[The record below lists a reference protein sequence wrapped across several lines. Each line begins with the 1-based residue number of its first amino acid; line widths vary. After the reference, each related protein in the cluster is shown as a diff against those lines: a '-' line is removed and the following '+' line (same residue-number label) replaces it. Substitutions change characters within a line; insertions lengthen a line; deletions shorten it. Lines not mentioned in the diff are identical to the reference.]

1 MSKLTDDIR
10 EWASQPWIGP
20 VLEEAMQAWAREVAE
35 LERAAA
41 LVAGPE
47 ARFGEATY
55 GKDAWTVYSTSYR
68 GDLPFIEALACFTK
82 AKQGRRPSR
91 LVLELD
97 RYDPSE
103 PPADPEVPA

>member
-47 ARFGEATY
+47 ARFGVVRILDGGMAVYEGGLVEDDAGECY
-55 GKDAWTVYSTSYR
+55 GGEVAEVRWSVRK
-68 GDLPFIEALACFTK
+68 
-82 AKQGRRPSR
+82 
-91 LVLELD
+91 VLELD
-97 RYDPSE
+97 RYDP
-103 PPADPEVPA
+103 PADPADLEVPA

>member
-1 MSKLTDDIR
+1 MAKLSERIANAAQTVNDAWR
-10 EWASQPWIGP
+10 
-20 VLEEAMQAWAREVAE
+20 VRLQAWAREAAE